1 MRNGCTCRQ
10 GGKGGS
16 AGVGKQ
22 VQYTNLPPRLLL
34 LPLPDQRRTPLPV
47 HRLLRKNPGMLEFK
61 RLQMEGQRG
70 IGDGPFLRKMVK
82 LPLPSAAAGTVIDSV
97 RMLPLRRGSFRVPDH
112 LRIRSLQDKISPP
125 LQLFSAGAVDHFIA
139 LPVVRYPHR
148 RSPSCIDI
156 NSMHTIR
163 VVEALIPVS
172 QAPPSDAQDFP
183 AVPQPFLS
191 ARFRLMQ
198 NENPTQFIVAN
209 IQGGEK
215 RRFCVNTD
223 SSGCMGST
231 PLWKRR
237 FRPIF

>member
-1 MRNGCTCRQ
+1 MRNGCTRRQ

-22 VQYTNLPPRLLL
+22 VQYTNLPPRRLL

-97 RMLPLRRGSFRVPDH
+97 RMLPLRRSSFRVPDH

-139 LPVVRYPHR
+139 LPVVRYPHGK
-148 RSPSCIDI
+148 SPCFVLNSYDLCIK
-156 NSMHTIR
+156 STCT
-163 VVEALIPVS
+163 
-172 QAPPSDAQDFP
+172 
-183 AVPQPFLS
+183 
-191 ARFRLMQ
+191 RFAGA
-198 NENPTQFIVAN
+198 F
-209 IQGGEK
+209 
-215 RRFCVNTD
+215 
-223 SSGCMGST
+223 SGCVLAHTERESGSVHSSKY
-231 PLWKRR
+231 PGR
-237 FRPIF
+237 

>member
-22 VQYTNLPPRLLL
+22 VQHTNLPPRLLL

-82 LPLPSAAAGTVIDSV
+82 LPLPSATAGTVIDSV

-125 LQLFSAGAVDHFIA
+125 LQLFSTGAVDHFIA

-163 VVEALIPVS
+163 VLEVLILRIAGAS
-172 QAPPSDAQDFP
+172 IGCTRFSIR
-183 AVPQPFLS
+183 S
-191 ARFRLMQ
+191 A
-198 NENPTQFIVAN
+198 FIFTGIFEDHAERESGSVH
-209 IQGGEK
+209 
-215 RRFCVNTD
+215 
-223 SSGCMGST
+223 SSKYPG
-231 PLWKRR
+231 R
-237 FRPIF
+237 